1 MSRLTMVIAGVLV
14 VALGV
19 IALSSVYTVH
29 QTQQVL
35 ILQFGDPRRV
45 VTEAGLHFKYPFVEN
60 IERLDR
66 RILGFD
72 ALPEEIIALDQKR
85 LVVDAFLRYRISDP
99 LQFYKAVRD
108 QRIAEERLRTLLSSN
123 LRRVLGSV
131 PLENLLTGE
140 RAALMSE
147 ILILVNEQAEELGIV
162 AVDVRIKRADLP
174 DANNQAI
181 YGRMNSER
189 EREAREFRA
198 QGAEIS
204 QRIRA
209 RADRERTVLL
219 AEADKQGQILRGEG
233 DGRRN
238 RIFADAFG
246 ADPEFFAFYRS
257 MEAYKVALGS
267 GDTTMVL
274 SPDSEFFR
282 YFGALDGCAQRG
294 LKRRGAAAKIEAHL
308 HADHAN

>member
-1 MSRLTMVIAGVLV
+1 MVIAGVLV

-282 YFGALDGCAQRG
+282 YFGALDGSAPLQEGSGR
-294 LKRRGAAAKIEAHL
+294 
-308 HADHAN
+308 

>member
-1 MSRLTMVIAGVLV
+1 MVIAGVV
-14 VALGV
+14 VVLIGF
-19 IALSSVYTVH
+19 IALSSVFTVH

-35 ILQFGDPRRV
+35 VLQFGDPRRV
-45 VTEAGLHFKYPFVEN
+45 ITEPGLHFKWPLVEN
-60 IERLDR
+60 IETLDR

-99 LQFYKAVRD
+99 LQFYKAVRE

-140 RAALMSE
+140 RAALMSQ
-147 ILILVNEQAEELGIV
+147 ILVLVNQQAKELGIK
-162 AVDVRIKRADLP
+162 AIDVRIKRADLP

-181 YGRMNSER
+181 YARMNSER

-204 QRIRA
+204 QRIRS

-219 AEADKQGQILRGEG
+219 AEAVKQSQILRGEG
-233 DGRRN
+233 DGQRN
-238 RIFADAFG
+238 HIFAEAYG
-246 ADPEFFAFYRS
+246 ADPDFFAFYRS

-274 SPDSEFFR
+274 SPDSDFFR
-282 YFGALDGCAQRG
+282 YFGTLDSSVMLQEESGR
-294 LKRRGAAAKIEAHL
+294 
-308 HADHAN
+308 

>member
-1 MSRLTMVIAGVLV
+1 MSRLTMVIAGAVVVVL
-14 VALGV
+14 GF

-29 QTQQVL
+29 QTEQVL
-35 ILQFGDPRRV
+35 VLQFGDPRRV
-45 VTEAGLHFKYPFVEN
+45 IKEPGLHFKWPLVEN
-60 IERLDR
+60 IEKLDR

-85 LVVDAFLRYRISDP
+85 LVVDAFLRYRIANP
-99 LQFYKAVRD
+99 LQFYKAVRE
-108 QRIAEERLRTLLSSN
+108 QRVAEERLRTLLSSN

-140 RAALMSE
+140 RAALMGE
-147 ILILVNEQAEELGIV
+147 ILILVNEQAAELGIQ
-162 AVDVRIKRADLP
+162 AIDVRIKRADLP

-181 YGRMNSER
+181 YARMKSER

-204 QRIRA
+204 QRIRS
-209 RADRERTVLL
+209 RAERERTVLL
-219 AEADKQGQILRGEG
+219 AEAGKQSQILRGQG

-282 YFGALDGCAQRG
+282 YFGTLDGSVLPEEPSDR
-294 LKRRGAAAKIEAHL
+294 
-308 HADHAN
+308 

>member
-1 MSRLTMVIAGVLV
+1 MSRLTLVIAGAIVVVLGFIV
-14 VALGV
+14 F
-19 IALSSVYTVH
+19 SSLFTVH
-29 QTQQVL
+29 QTEQVL
-35 ILQFGDPRRV
+35 VLQFGDPRRV
-45 VTEAGLHFKYPFVEN
+45 IKEPGLHVKWPLVEN
-60 IERLDR
+60 VEKLDR

-85 LVVDAFLRYRISDP
+85 LVVDAFVRYRISDP
-99 LQFYKAVRD
+99 LQFYKAVRE
-108 QRIAEERLRTLLSSN
+108 QRTAEERLRTLLSSN

-147 ILILVNEQAEELGIV
+147 ILVLVNQQAAELGIL
-162 AVDVRIKRADLP
+162 AIDVRIKRADLP

-181 YGRMNSER
+181 YARMNSER

-204 QRIRA
+204 QRIRS

-219 AEADKQGQILRGEG
+219 AEAGKLSQILRGEG
-233 DGRRN
+233 DGKRN

-246 ADPEFFAFYRS
+246 TDPEFFAFYRY

-267 GDTTMVL
+267 DDTTMVL

-282 YFGALDGCAQRG
+282 YFGSLG
-294 LKRRGAAAKIEAHL
+294 GAAPSL
-308 HADHAN
+308 TGSDR

>member
-1 MSRLTMVIAGVLV
+1 MSRLTMVIAGAVVVVL
-14 VALGV
+14 GF
-19 IALSSVYTVH
+19 IALSSMYTVH
-29 QTQQVL
+29 QTEQVL
-35 ILQFGDPRRV
+35 VLQFGDPRRV
-45 VTEAGLHFKYPFVEN
+45 IKEAGLHFKWPLVEN
-60 IERLDR
+60 IEKLDR

-85 LVVDAFLRYRISDP
+85 LVVDAFLRYRIANP
-99 LQFYKAVRD
+99 LQFYKAVRE
-108 QRIAEERLRTLLSSN
+108 QRVAEERLRTLLSSN

-140 RAALMSE
+140 RAALMGE
-147 ILILVNEQAEELGIV
+147 ILILVNEQAAELGIQ
-162 AVDVRIKRADLP
+162 AIDVRIKRADLP

-181 YGRMNSER
+181 YARMKSER

-204 QRIRA
+204 QRIRS
-209 RADRERTVLL
+209 RAERERTVLL
-219 AEADKQGQILRGEG
+219 AEAGKQSQILRGQG

-246 ADPEFFAFYRS
+246 ADPDFFAFYRS

-282 YFGALDGCAQRG
+282 YFGTLDGSVLPEEPSDR
-294 LKRRGAAAKIEAHL
+294 
-308 HADHAN
+308 

>member
-1 MSRLTMVIAGVLV
+1 MSRLTMVIAAAVVVVLGFIAFS
-14 VALGV
+14 AL
-19 IALSSVYTVH
+19 YTVH
-29 QTQQVL
+29 QTEQVL
-35 ILQFGDPRRV
+35 VLQFGDPRRV
-45 VTEAGLHFKYPFVEN
+45 IKEPGLHFKWPLVEN
-60 IERLDR
+60 VEKLDR

-85 LVVDAFLRYRISDP
+85 LVVDAFLRYRIANP
-99 LQFYKAVRD
+99 LQFYKAVRE
-108 QRIAEERLRTLLSSN
+108 QRTAEERLRVLLSSN

-147 ILILVNEQAEELGIV
+147 ILVLVNQQAAELGIE
-162 AVDVRIKRADLP
+162 AIDVRIKRADLP

-181 YGRMNSER
+181 YARMNSER

-204 QRIRA
+204 QRIRS

-219 AEADKQGQILRGEG
+219 AEAGKQSQILRGEG

-282 YFGALDGCAQRG
+282 YFGTLDGSALPR
-294 LKRRGAAAKIEAHL
+294 EAGR
-308 HADHAN
+308 

>member
-140 RAALMSE
+140 RAALMGE

-282 YFGALDGCAQRG
+282 YFGALDGSAPLQEGSGR
-294 LKRRGAAAKIEAHL
+294 
-308 HADHAN
+308 

>member
-1 MSRLTMVIAGVLV
+1 MSRLTMVIAGAVVVVL
-14 VALGV
+14 GF
-19 IALSSVYTVH
+19 IALSSMYTVH
-29 QTQQVL
+29 QTEQVL
-35 ILQFGDPRRV
+35 VLQFGDPRRV
-45 VTEAGLHFKYPFVEN
+45 IKEAGLHFKWPLVEN
-60 IERLDR
+60 IEKLDR

-85 LVVDAFLRYRISDP
+85 LVVDAFLRYRIANP
-99 LQFYKAVRD
+99 LQFYKAVRE
-108 QRIAEERLRTLLSSN
+108 QRVAEERLRTLLSSN

-140 RAALMSE
+140 RAALMGE
-147 ILILVNEQAEELGIV
+147 ILILVNEQAAELGIQ
-162 AVDVRIKRADLP
+162 AIDVRIKRADLP

-181 YGRMNSER
+181 YARMKSER

-204 QRIRA
+204 QRIRS
-209 RADRERTVLL
+209 RAERERTVLL
-219 AEADKQGQILRGEG
+219 AEADKQSQILRGQG

-282 YFGALDGCAQRG
+282 YFGTLDGSVLPEEPSDR
-294 LKRRGAAAKIEAHL
+294 
-308 HADHAN
+308 

>member
-1 MSRLTMVIAGVLV
+1 MVIAGVLV

-29 QTQQVL
+29 KTQQVL

-282 YFGALDGCAQRG
+282 YFGALDGSALLQEGSGR
-294 LKRRGAAAKIEAHL
+294 
-308 HADHAN
+308 

>member
-1 MSRLTMVIAGVLV
+1 MSRLTMVIAGALV
-14 VALGV
+14 VLLGV
-19 IALSSVYTVH
+19 IGLSSVFTVH
-29 QTQQVL
+29 QTQQALV
-35 ILQFGDPRRV
+35 LQFGDPRRV
-45 VTEAGLHFKYPFVEN
+45 IKEAGLHFKWPFVEN
-60 IERLDR
+60 VEDLDR

-85 LVVDAFLRYRISDP
+85 LVVDAFLRYRISNP
-99 LQFYKAVRD
+99 LQFYKAVRE
-108 QRIAEERLRTLLSSN
+108 QRVAEERLRTLLSSN

-147 ILILVNEQAEELGIV
+147 ILVLVNEQASELGIE
-162 AVDVRIKRADLP
+162 AIDVRIKRADLP

-181 YGRMNSER
+181 YARMNSER

-204 QRIRA
+204 QRIRS

-219 AEADKQGQILRGEG
+219 AEAVKQSEILRGEG
-233 DGRRN
+233 DGLRN

-282 YFGALDGCAQRG
+282 YFGTLDGSVMLQEESGR
-294 LKRRGAAAKIEAHL
+294 
-308 HADHAN
+308 

>member
-1 MSRLTMVIAGVLV
+1 MSRLTMVIAGVV
-14 VALGV
+14 VVLIGF
-19 IALSSVYTVH
+19 IALSSVFTVH

-35 ILQFGDPRRV
+35 VLQFGDPRRV
-45 VTEAGLHFKYPFVEN
+45 ITEPGLHFKWPLVEN
-60 IERLDR
+60 IETLDR

-99 LQFYKAVRD
+99 LQFYKAVRE

-140 RAALMSE
+140 RAALMSQ
-147 ILILVNEQAEELGIV
+147 ILVLVNQQAKELGIK
-162 AVDVRIKRADLP
+162 AIDVRIKRADLP

-181 YGRMNSER
+181 YARMNSER

-204 QRIRA
+204 QRIRS

-219 AEADKQGQILRGEG
+219 AEAVKQSQILRGEG
-233 DGRRN
+233 DGQRN
-238 RIFADAFG
+238 HIFAEAYG
-246 ADPEFFAFYRS
+246 ADPDFFAFYRS

-274 SPDSEFFR
+274 SPDSDFFR
-282 YFGALDGCAQRG
+282 YFGTLDSSVMLQEESGR
-294 LKRRGAAAKIEAHL
+294 
-308 HADHAN
+308 

>member
-282 YFGALDGCAQRG
+282 YFGALDGSAPLQEGSGR
-294 LKRRGAAAKIEAHL
+294 
-308 HADHAN
+308 

>member
-1 MSRLTMVIAGVLV
+1 MSRLTMVIAGAVVVVL
-14 VALGV
+14 GF
-19 IALSSVYTVH
+19 IALSSMYTVH
-29 QTQQVL
+29 QTEQVL
-35 ILQFGDPRRV
+35 VLQFGDPRRV
-45 VTEAGLHFKYPFVEN
+45 IKEPGLHFKWPLVEN
-60 IERLDR
+60 IEKLDR

-85 LVVDAFLRYRISDP
+85 LVVDAFLRYRIANP
-99 LQFYKAVRD
+99 LQFYKAVRE
-108 QRIAEERLRTLLSSN
+108 QRVAEERLRTLLSSN

-140 RAALMSE
+140 RAALMGE
-147 ILILVNEQAEELGIV
+147 ILILVNEQAAELGIQ
-162 AVDVRIKRADLP
+162 AIDVRIKRADLP

-181 YGRMNSER
+181 YARMKSER

-204 QRIRA
+204 QRIRS
-209 RADRERTVLL
+209 RAERERTVLL
-219 AEADKQGQILRGEG
+219 AEAGKQSQILRGQG

-282 YFGALDGCAQRG
+282 YFGTLDGSVLPEEPSDR
-294 LKRRGAAAKIEAHL
+294 
-308 HADHAN
+308 